1 VNDAA
6 VRAEGSVK
14 TLSISLLAAYLLLA
28 LGLST
33 WFYLRFPIDPNVS
46 PLPTTSYRAKAAL
59 AVGFLDA
66 IPALLSV
73 GAVYDVFLRLR
84 RRDRLARSVAGLPPS
99 DGKREAFCGRIRR
112 DGPPLVAP
120 LSGRRCVL
128 YRYVVTARGGT
139 TSPGRGSSQTTSS
152 FTLAEGFAMTPVT
165 IEAVAG
171 SVKLLTLVE
180 PECPA
185 DRLALEQVADNYA
198 AHAATARLQPSTER
212 SKAAV
217 LRALR
222 KRPKAEIR
230 YDLGPDSRHIPTAA
244 PLTIEETIVQ
254 EGDTVAVFGKY
265 SAALGGVVDDPD
277 GVEGVRLYKG
287 PIEVMQRRLT
297 RSALW
302 FVLGSVVWL
311 ALAAVG
317 AWAFLTYG
325 PPYIGWKRFRTID

>member
-1 VNDAA
+1 
-6 VRAEGSVK
+6 VK
-14 TLSISLLAAYLLLA
+14 TVYISLLAAYLLLA

-33 WFYLRFPIDPNVS
+33 WFDLRFPIDPNVS
-46 PLPTTSYRAKAAL
+46 PLPTTSYRVKAAL

-73 GAVYDVFLRLR
+73 GAVYDVVLRLR
-84 RRDRLARSVAGLPPS
+84 RRDRLTRSAAGLPPS
-99 DGKREAFCGRIRR
+99 DGKHEAICGRIRG

-120 LSGRRCVL
+120 LSGRECLL
-128 YRYVVTARGGT
+128 YRYVVTASGGR
-139 TSPGRGSSQTTSS
+139 TSPGRQSSTNASPC
-152 FTLAEGFAMTPVT
+152 TLAEGFAMTPVS

-180 PECPA
+180 PEFPA
-185 DRLALEQVADNYA
+185 DRLALEQVADNYE
-198 AHAATARLQPSTER
+198 AHVATARLQPSTEP

-222 KRPKAEIR
+222 KRPKAGIR
-230 YDLGPDSRHIPTAA
+230 YDLGPDSRQIRTAA
-244 PLTIEETIVQ
+244 PFSIEEFIVQ

-265 SAALGGVVDDPD
+265 SAAMGGIVDDPESVQ
-277 GVEGVRLYKG
+277 GPSLHKG
-287 PIEVMQRRLT
+287 SVDAVQRRLA

-302 FVLGSVVWL
+302 FGLGSVVWL
-311 ALAAVG
+311 ALAVVG